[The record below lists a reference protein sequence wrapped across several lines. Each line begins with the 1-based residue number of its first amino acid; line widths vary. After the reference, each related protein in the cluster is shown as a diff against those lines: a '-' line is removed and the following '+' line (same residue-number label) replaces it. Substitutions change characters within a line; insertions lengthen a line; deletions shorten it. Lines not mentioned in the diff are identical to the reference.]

1 MQRVRVIAMSSNKLL
16 SGLGLAMRA
25 GQLVTGDEGVLDAV
39 RTGKARLVV
48 LAADASENTRK
59 KFKDKCSTY
68 QVPIIEYGTRE
79 LLGSSVGKGERVIV
93 AITDPGFARL
103 IAKYKAN
110 LAEVE

>member
-1 MQRVRVIAMSSNKLL
+1 MQTNKLL
-16 SGLGLAMRA
+16 SNLGLALRA
-25 GQLVTGDEGVLDAV
+25 GKLVTGDEGVLDAV

-59 KFKDKCSTY
+59 KYRDKCSSY

-79 LLGSSVGKGERVIV
+79 QLGSSVGKAERVIL
-93 AITDPGFARL
+93 AITDPGFAQL
-103 IAKYKAN
+103 IAKNKAN